1 MSPPEDTQVY
11 GLSHEQRIERLEG
24 NVNELRTQ
32 LASVKS
38 EARRDRELFQSAIE
52 EVNDKLQAIR
62 VESHTEH
69 LKTTESLEYLRRTTS
84 ETNVLLAKLLAL
96 EVDPGMAGQ

>member
-1 MSPPEDTQVY
+1 MSPPEDTQVS

-69 LKTTESLEYLRRTTS
+69 LKTTESLDFLRKTTA

-96 EVDPGMAGQ
+96 EVDPGMSAK